1 MLFKIAASR
10 FGIGRFPKLSKNA
23 TNIVEMFLFC
33 YLLTSDKRHLKLLF
47 SEKSFMYRHSTSEAT
62 TFSTKNNDLT
72 NFCVQSNIQSSEAF
86 FSLIYIKNFPISAT
100 KQLFR
105 WISPISVM
113 NEKCRHDGKSL
124 KVFV

>member
-1 MLFKIAASR
+1 
-10 FGIGRFPKLSKNA
+10 
-23 TNIVEMFLFC
+23 
-33 YLLTSDKRHLKLLF
+33 
-47 SEKSFMYRHSTSEAT
+47 MYRHSTSEVTA
-62 TFSTKNNDLT
+62 FLTKNNDLT

-124 KVFV
+124 KIFVYENTFSEHVGESRNNFAVRQVGRYCDSKLQILAIFDIDCEQKFRISLKLRN